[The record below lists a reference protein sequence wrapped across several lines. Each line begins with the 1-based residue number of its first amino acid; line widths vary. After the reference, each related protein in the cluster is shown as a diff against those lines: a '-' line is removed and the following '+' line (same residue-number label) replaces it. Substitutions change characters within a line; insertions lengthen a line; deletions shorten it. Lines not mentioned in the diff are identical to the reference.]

1 MECSKVIGMIADNN
15 KIGFTNVT
23 IRAEKTKNL
32 TTLSLADEKRGVLI
46 EVDYKDIEKLV
57 KRLK

>member
-1 MECSKVIGMIADNN
+1 MISDNN

-23 IRAEKTKNL
+23 IRAEKTNNL
-32 TTLSLADEKRGVLI
+32 TTLSLADDTRGVLI

>member
-1 MECSKVIGMIADNN
+1 MECSKVIGMISDNN

-23 IRAEKTKNL
+23 IRAEKTNNL
-32 TTLSLADEKRGVLI
+32 TTLSLADDTRGVLI